1 MYIFSCLI
9 YYSKRTLYDLFSLKF
24 LYYSDMTTQ
33 KHVQKFMEVEGNL
46 GHKKV
51 LGELATAA
59 FVHPCGEGEVLH
71 MVHDLPKL
79 TFICFHSTRGF
90 MA

>member
-1 MYIFSCLI
+1 MH
-9 YYSKRTLYDLFSLKF
+9 TLYDLFSLKF

-33 KHVQKFMEVEGNL
+33 KHVQKFVEVEGNL

-51 LGELATAA
+51 LGELDTAA

-71 MVHDLPKL
+71 MAHDLPKL
-79 TFICFHSTRGF
+79 TFICYHSTQEF

>member
-1 MYIFSCLI
+1 MYI
-9 YYSKRTLYDLFSLKF
+9 LYDLFSLKF
-24 LYYSDMTTQ
+24 LSYSDMTIQ
-33 KHVQKFMEVEGNL
+33 KHVQKFVEVEENL

-51 LGELATAA
+51 LGELDTAA

-71 MVHDLPKL
+71 TVLDLPKL
-79 TFICFHSTRGF
+79 TFICYHSTRGF

>member
-1 MYIFSCLI
+1 MHI
-9 YYSKRTLYDLFSLKF
+9 LYDLFSLEF

-33 KHVQKFMEVEGNL
+33 KHVQKFVEVEGNL

-51 LGELATAA
+51 LGELDTGA

-71 MVHDLPKL
+71 MVLDLPKL
-79 TFICFHSTRGF
+79 TFICYHSTRGF